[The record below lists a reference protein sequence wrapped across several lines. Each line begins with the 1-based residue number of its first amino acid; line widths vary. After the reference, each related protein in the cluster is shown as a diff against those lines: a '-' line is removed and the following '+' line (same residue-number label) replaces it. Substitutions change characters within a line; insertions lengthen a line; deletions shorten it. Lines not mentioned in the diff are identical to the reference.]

1 MIPPIGHP
9 LTAIGTGTSPTAA
22 ELPEA
27 LVQPA
32 VRLPGAPDTSSAG
45 TSTTGGQPRQP
56 GADDPQARQSAL
68 DKALESV
75 NLSLEAWSTGMR
87 FEMDDDAQRLVVSIV
102 DNATGEVLRTVPS
115 DAVLRVAKM
124 IVQLQGTG
132 IDTRA

>member
-9 LTAIGTGTSPTAA
+9 LTAIATGTTPAA
-22 ELPEA
+22 DLPDA
-27 LVQPA
+27 LPQPA
-32 VRLPGAPDTSSAG
+32 VRLAGAPDTPSAG
-45 TSTTGGQPRQP
+45 TSTTGGQTES
-56 GADDPQARQSAL
+56 GARDSQAGQSAL

-75 NLSLEAWSTGMR
+75 NHSLEAWATGMR

-102 DNATGEVLRTVPS
+102 DNETGEVLRTVPS

-124 IVQLQGTG
+124 IVQLQGSG